1 MARRHV
7 LGPRRRGY
15 LKNAKNYEKK
25 TKVVRPGA
33 DNTIKQD
40 GSLTLQTDVVNAEN
54 APGHPVRG
62 ERARSQQMEITPKRQ
77 ADMIEAYTNQVQ
89 VKPKAEE
96 AAEKDLRQPAVKA
109 DSVFIS
115 DTAKRIQEARLQLES
130 IPDTRSDK
138 VAEIRRRIEDGSYE
152 IDSDKIADQMI
163 RESLLNDMFK

>member
-1 MARRHV
+1 
-7 LGPRRRGY
+7 
-15 LKNAKNYEKK
+15 
-25 TKVVRPGA
+25 
-33 DNTIKQD
+33 
-40 GSLTLQTDVVNAEN
+40 
-54 APGHPVRG
+54 
-62 ERARSQQMEITPKRQ
+62 MEITPKRQ

-152 IDSDKIADQMI
+152 ISDKIADKMI
-163 RESLLNDMFK
+163 RESLLNDIFK